1 MTDAGATPPRHAL
14 RAAVVGVSESQT
26 CGVHD
31 HAALLSAALS
41 GEHVSCSEHWLW
53 RHERSLGGARSEF
66 QGWTGALAAELAAA
80 GADAAILHYSVFSY
94 SYRGFPL
101 FVRPT
106 LEALRRSGLPLI
118 TILHE
123 YVYPWSM
130 GGLHGKAWA
139 LTQGARLAT
148 VMRASAAVVVTAP
161 ARGEWLASR
170 PWLARREIA
179 FAPVF
184 SNLPAPDLSKPRPQ
198 RADHVIGLFGYA
210 YEGAAVSLVLDALR
224 LLHDRGVRIRLQLLG
239 APGRESA
246 AAGAW
251 LAGACARGIEDT
263 LSFSGVLAT
272 RDLSDALRACDVL
285 LHPEPSGPT
294 SRKGT
299 LAASLASGRPV
310 VAIDGPRRWPE
321 LIDANVAMI
330 VEPTARALADGLA
343 GLLEDEHR
351 CEALGARGGEFARTA
366 MGVERSARVVV
377 GLIDEL
383 TDATAGARSP
393 HRSHV

>member
-1 MTDAGATPPRHAL
+1 MTDAGAAPARHVL

-31 HAALLSAALS
+31 HATLLSAALS
-41 GEHVSCSEHWLW
+41 SERVSCSEHWLW
-53 RHERSLGGARSEF
+53 RRERSIAGARSEF
-66 QGWTGALAAELAAA
+66 RRWTGALPAELAAA
-80 GADAAILHYSVFSY
+80 GAEAAILHYSVFSY
-94 SYRGFPL
+94 SYRGLPL

-106 LEALRRSGLPLI
+106 LAALRRSGLPLI

-161 ARGEWLASR
+161 TRGGWLASR

-184 SNLPAPDLSKPRPQ
+184 SNLPPPDLSKHRPQ
-198 RADHVIGLFGYA
+198 RADRVIGLFGYA
-210 YEGAAVSLVLDALR
+210 YEGAAVALVLDALR
-224 LLHDRGVRIRLQLLG
+224 VSRDRDASARLQLLG
-239 APGRESA
+239 APGRDSA

-251 LAGACARGIEDT
+251 LAGARARGIEDA
-263 LSFSGVLAT
+263 LSFSGVLAAG
-272 RDLSDALRACDVL
+272 DLSEALRACDVL

-321 LIDANVAMI
+321 LIDAGAALV
-330 VEPTARALADGLA
+330 VSPTAPALADGLA
-343 GLLEDEHR
+343 ELLEDER
-351 CEALGARGGEFARTA
+351 RREALGTRGMEFARTA
-366 MGVERSARVVV
+366 MGVERSARVVA
-377 GLIDEL
+377 GLLHEL
-383 TDATAGARSP
+383 AGASAR
-393 HRSHV
+393 

>member
-1 MTDAGATPPRHAL
+1 MVDAAAPPPRDAL

-31 HAALLSAALS
+31 HAALLSAALI
-41 GEHVSCSEHWLW
+41 GERVSCSEHWLW
-53 RHERSLGGARSEF
+53 RRERSIAGARSEF
-66 QGWTGALAAELAAA
+66 QRWTGALPAELAAA
-80 GADAAILHYSVFSY
+80 EAEAAILHYSVFSY
-94 SYRGFPL
+94 SYRGLPL
-101 FVRPT
+101 FVKPT

-123 YVYPWSM
+123 YVYPWGM
-130 GGLHGKAWA
+130 GGAHGKAWA

-170 PWLARREIA
+170 PWLPRREIA

-184 SNLPAPDLSKPRPQ
+184 SNLPAPDLSQPRPR
-198 RADHVIGLFGYA
+198 RADRVIGLFGYA

-224 LLHDRGVRIRLQLLG
+224 LLRDRGVSTRLQLRG

-251 LAGACARGIEDT
+251 LAGARARGIEDA
-263 LSFSGVLAT
+263 LSFSGVLAAG
-272 RDLSDALRACDVL
+272 DLSEALRGCDVL

-310 VAIDGPRRWPE
+310 VAIDGPRRWLE
-321 LIDANVAMI
+321 LIDADVAMV
-330 VEPTARALADGLA
+330 VEPTAWALADGLGA
-343 GLLEDEHR
+343 LLDDER
-351 CEALGARGGEFARTA
+351 RREALGARGGEFARTA
-366 MGVERSARVVV
+366 MGVERSARVVA

-383 TDATAGARSP
+383 TGASAR
-393 HRSHV
+393 